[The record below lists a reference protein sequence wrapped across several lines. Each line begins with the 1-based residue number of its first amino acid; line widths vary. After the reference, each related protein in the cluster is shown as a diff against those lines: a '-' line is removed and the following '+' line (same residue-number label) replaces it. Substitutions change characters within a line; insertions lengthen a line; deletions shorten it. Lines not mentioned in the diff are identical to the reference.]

1 MKDKVKAIEADVFVH
16 ETEDQ
21 GKIEEA
27 IKNLLPDATITE
39 EKLHGH
45 YGTTIKKIKL
55 IINGHGIE
63 GKLNYLLSKLGFF
76 EKGEVFSKIMDGLER
91 NKIYIRL
98 DKQEL
103 IKNLIKINGDNQ
115 IKIIITFFSEKDV
128 RDYLA
133 EQG

>member
-1 MKDKVKAIEADVFVH
+1 MFVH

-21 GKIEEA
+21 AKIEDA
-27 IKNLLPDATITE
+27 LKNLLPHAMKIE
-39 EKLHGH
+39 EDLHGH
-45 YGTTIKKIKL
+45 YGTAIKKIRL
-55 IINGHGIE
+55 IIDGRDAE
-63 GKLNYLLSKLGFF
+63 RELNYLLCKLGFF
-76 EKGEVFSKIMDGLER
+76 ENGEVFSKIMDGLDR

-115 IKIIITFFSEKDV
+115 IKVVITFFSEKDI

-133 EQG
+133 EQSCKTL

>member
-1 MKDKVKAIEADVFVH
+1 VKSIEAEVFVH

-21 GKIEEA
+21 AKIENA
-27 IKNLLPDATITE
+27 MKNLLPDALKIE
-39 EKLHGH
+39 EDLHGH
-45 YGTTIKKIKL
+45 YGTTIKKIRL
-55 IINGHGIE
+55 IIDGHDVE
-63 GKLNYLLSKLGFF
+63 RKLNYLLFKLGFF
-76 EKGEVFSKIMDGLER
+76 ENGEVFSKVMDGLDR

-115 IKIIITFFSEKDV
+115 VKVVITFFSEKDI

-133 EQG
+133 EQS